1 MDKNTPA
8 LPIQALHQ
16 MVEQGNLEL
25 VKEFFSQF
33 PDAAIDAPDKDGW
46 TPLMY
51 AADEG
56 HLEMVKLLLQR
67 GVNVNGLSGF
77 NETAL
82 MCAADRGHFEIAEM
96 LLDAGADPTV
106 FNDAE
111 EDVFYLAADNGHTL
125 ICEMLETYGGNPEA
139 STARRRVK
147 WQRTVSPQ
155 QNRPE

>member
-1 MDKNTPA
+1 
-8 LPIQALHQ
+8 
-16 MVEQGNLEL
+16 
-25 VKEFFSQF
+25 
-33 PDAAIDAPDKDGW
+33 
-46 TPLMY
+46 MY

-56 HLEMVKLLLQR
+56 HLEMVKLSLQR

-96 LLDAGADPTV
+96 LLDAGAEPTV

-111 EDVFYLAADNGHTL
+111 EDVLYLATDNGHTL
-125 ICEMLETYGGNPEA
+125 ICAMLETYGGNSE
-139 STARRRVK
+139 SSKARRWVK
-147 WQRTVSPQ
+147 WQNIVSQQ